1 MQRDRKGKS
10 ETEGEGKWMRM
21 EREKRGIKGQSER
34 PKSRGWRKRRG
45 GVSTSVYVCVCPGLQ
60 TAGPV
65 NQSSVL
71 LSPSCTQLMKSITTL
86 PRPRPHLE
94 PRCGSRGGSER
105 NGGRKGKRGRTTLS
119 KAPLFHSAQGR
130 RMNTN
135 YSCHTRA
142 ITKHACIQSGMHN
155 LGHL

>member
-10 ETEGEGKWMRM
+10 EREGEGKWMRM

-34 PKSRGWRKRRG
+34 PKSRGWRERRG

-94 PRCGSRGGSER
+94 PRCGSRGGGEGER
-105 NGGRKGKRGRTTLS
+105 NGVRKEKGGTTLS
-119 KAPLFHSAQGR
+119 KALLFHSAQGR

-142 ITKHACIQSGMHN
+142 ITKHACVPS
-155 LGHL
+155 